1 MFPPLTLSHEQRA
14 QFSELAQQLLEST
27 LHEYEQLSERSL
39 YHPAAFSSNKR
50 WKAVKRR
57 ENLTVYR
64 EREPTPIS
72 LGVAVDK
79 HWKDPTLLVAVGSIV
94 GQLNDV
100 MYGVATPDA
109 ASMLLKATITKNR
122 LVGGAVLAQV
132 EGPTIEEPF
141 RFLGIKWF
149 VIAPSTTL
157 NGMIWPRDL
166 VFVESTGIT
175 TLPNGD
181 RIGHQLMRS
190 VTIPGYGHLE
200 EHSIT
205 RGRISSCS
213 IFKQL
218 PNGTVDVF
226 VRGYVE
232 AFGKVMETV
241 ALKTAASGFLSSWNA
256 VGCAQYKKVMWCVQ
270 QQQRQSRHGN
280 PKGIQQVPRKPVNED
295 PFACGACH
303 KRFRAFHSSNMCILC
318 DMLVCSRCRVLWK
331 LWEVDRRELGLSE
344 NDAIICKSCIAGASK
359 LDPLAIAKQEIRAG
373 CFESLARPV
382 IKLWSLKAWRN
393 SVEDKDAIRLRR
405 SVPGQNAT
413 DPQSFDGALQDQG
426 IKSTTTS
433 PSTASKAASS
443 TTTRAASAAS
453 SSSASDADDDYL
465 DFDYQRTRRA
475 QSWTLSESEEEG
487 EQGLL
492 HPRSRSS
499 STQSYTLSLYQGN
512 GVAAVGTAE
521 QQLWRQMRALQA
533 VTEST
538 YQMTLHTTGIHLKNR
553 QPTCS

>member
-14 QFSELAQQLLEST
+14 QYSELAQQLFQST

-39 YHPAAFSSNKR
+39 YHPVAFSSDKR

-57 ENLTVYR
+57 ENLTVYK

-79 HWKDPTLLVAVGSIV
+79 HWKDPTLLVATGSIV
-94 GQLNDV
+94 GQLEDV

-122 LVGGAVLAQV
+122 LVGGAVLAQI

-141 RFLGIKWF
+141 QFLGIKWF
-149 VIAPSTTL
+149 VIAPPTTL

-181 RIGHQLMRS
+181 RIGHQLMQS

-218 PNGTVDVF
+218 PSGTVDVF

-256 VGCAQYKKVMWCVQ
+256 VGCAQYKKTMWCVQ
-270 QQQRQSRHGN
+270 QQHRSRHGN
-280 PKGIQQVPRKPVNED
+280 PKATQAPRKPVNED
-295 PFACGACH
+295 PLACGACL

-331 LWEVDRRELGLSE
+331 LWEVDRRELSLSE
-344 NDAIICKSCIAGASK
+344 NDAIICKSCIASASK
-359 LDPLAIAKQEIRAG
+359 LDPLVIAKQEIRAG
-373 CFESLARPV
+373 RFESSVRPV
-382 IKLWSLKAWRN
+382 IKLWSLKARRN
-393 SVEDKDAIRLRR
+393 SVEDKDTSRLGGP
-405 SVPGQNAT
+405 VPDQNPT

-443 TTTRAASAAS
+443 TATRAASAAS

-465 DFDYQRTRRA
+465 DFDHQRTRHT
-475 QSWTLSESEEEG
+475 QSWTPPESEEEG
-487 EQGLL
+487 EQEL
-492 HPRSRSS
+492 HPRTRSN
-499 STQSYTLSLYQGN
+499 STQSYALSLYQGN
-512 GVAAVGTAE
+512 GVVAVGTVE

-538 YQMTLHTTGIHLKNR
+538 YQMTLHTTDVHLKNR
-553 QPTCS
+553 QPTYS